1 MSCLDCSNTSAPDLS
16 VSDDPIKADLDIR
29 AQLLSMPCA
38 SVPSIDGIYDFSFL
52 KAAISELNVGGWKP
66 KA

>member
-1 MSCLDCSNTSAPDLS
+1 MSCLDCLNIFAADLS

-29 AQLLSMPCA
+29 AQLLSMPRA
-38 SVPSIDGIYDFSFL
+38 SVPSIHGIYDFSFL
-52 KAAISELNVGGWKP
+52 KAAISELHVGGWKP